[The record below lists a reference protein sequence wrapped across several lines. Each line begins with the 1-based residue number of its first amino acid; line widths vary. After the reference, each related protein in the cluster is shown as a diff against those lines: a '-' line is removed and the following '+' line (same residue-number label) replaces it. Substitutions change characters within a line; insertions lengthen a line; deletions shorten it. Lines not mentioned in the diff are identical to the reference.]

1 MRDTSL
7 NQGTQH
13 SERLMRCDC
22 KRISAKKEVQNTK
35 QFPLCS
41 HLFQLRAIETA
52 FLYSTHSLLSRGDL
66 TIPEKNKC
74 HGWGKKSLL
83 LSYRKSPDYT
93 PNPHPESL
101 SRHTFASY
109 SEPLPVAFLIPP
121 PNLESISG
129 REKAGIFFF
138 FPDFIEAE
146 FTVKMLDK

>member
-13 SERLMRCDC
+13 SERLMRCDR

-138 FPDFIEAE
+138 FSRFHRSRIHCEN
-146 FTVKMLDK
+146 VR